1 MIPASANYINAIEN
15 DSRSFRA
22 RFLDSNNTEL
32 ECNIT
37 ALTISTGGAADSVA
51 VGAMYNSF
59 ITAQVQN
66 LASNVFGRELT
77 LQIGVVTG
85 YDDNEDPVI
94 EYINNG
100 LYTVTETSTA
110 ATVTTFSAVG
120 RLSSKCKY
128 AYSTALTYPASI
140 QAVINEIQTQAGIT
154 VVAKGLT
161 FTGTISQPITGV
173 TIAEALSI
181 IGQLLGGFVTE
192 NYLGQIV
199 IAKYG
204 SGDTYELTEAR
215 MKQRATFTESAFTV
229 TGLSCRVTEDD
240 EDEETEQP
248 IAGIVYTYG
257 TPNVYMGCPYMT
269 EALFNAMAPRFVG
282 YSFYPAKVPLTLG
295 NPRLEPWDKL
305 SITDSL
311 GAVRVV
317 PCHLIEHS
325 FDGGYWQTIS
335 SLLSGDSDNSDTA
348 VAGPMAKA
356 VEKLNADIFIAQQAI
371 IRRATIQQLEA
382 AIATIDSAYIERAV
396 IGNAE
401 ITNFTATKGQIET
414 LLANQFTAEQIQTVL
429 LDFDAA
435 VGNSLNLAN
444 LDAKR
449 GTFETL
455 LAGDFTAAEITAIGA
470 AFTTATMSSLVTESL
485 TAQYATISFANIGT
499 ETVKE
504 LFCNVGL
511 IENAVI
517 QDGRITGTLAG
528 VTVVADLIQANT
540 IVAGDL
546 LVQDPSDSDNYYRI
560 NLSDSGLT
568 ADEIPAEAMAQYL
581 NGNDIVAHSITT
593 RHITTDDLT
602 GTSGWINLAKGTFEY
617 LNAERGT
624 GVSWDGS
631 EFKILSGAGSGTL
644 PIVAAWIDSS
654 AAEYSATWL
663 TDENGQTITP
673 ATETI
678 YLIQNDPHKYQYYLW
693 NGTAYADADLFANSL
708 VGNNIIAAADTANA
722 TAAKT
727 SSISYENGELI
738 LSDST
743 SAFAVKITNT
753 KLAFMQGDQEVA
765 FINNNQLFIPYTVVL
780 NAMDVGPWRW
790 MKQEDNNLT
799 LQWIGG

>member
-1 MIPASANYINAIEN
+1 MIPASADYISAIEN
-15 DSRSFRA
+15 DSRSFKA
-22 RFLDSNNTEL
+22 RFMAGNTEIQ
-32 ECNIT
+32 CNIMG
-37 ALTISTGGAADSVA
+37 LTISTGGAADSVQ
-51 VGAMYNSF
+51 VGALYNSY

-66 LASNVFGRELT
+66 LSGNIYGQELT

-85 YDDNEDPVI
+85 YDANDEPII

-110 ATVTTFSAVG
+110 ATVTTFVAVG
-120 RLSSKCKY
+120 RLQSKCKY
-128 AYSTALTYPASI
+128 AYASALAYPASI

-154 VVAKGLT
+154 VTVKGLT
-161 FTGTISQPITGV
+161 VTG
-173 TIAEALSI
+173 TIAEAITGATYAEALAV

-204 SGDTYELTEAR
+204 SGDTYSIDESR
-215 MKQRATFTESAFTV
+215 MKQRAAFTESAFNV

-240 EDEETEQP
+240 EDEATGQP

-257 TPNVYMGCPYMT
+257 TPNVYMACPYMT
-269 EALFNAMAPRFVG
+269 QALFNAMAQQFVG
-282 YSFYPAKVPLTLG
+282 YSFYPAQVPLTLG

-311 GAVRVV
+311 GVVRFV
-317 PCHLIEHS
+317 PCHLIEHG

-335 SLLSGDSDNSDTA
+335 SLLSGDSDASDSQ
-348 VAGPMAKA
+348 VAGPLAKA

-401 ITNFTATKGQIET
+401 ITTFTATKAEIES
-414 LLANQFTAEQIQTVL
+414 LLVNQFTAEQIATIL
-429 LDFDAA
+429 LDFDTA
-435 VGNSLNLAN
+435 VGNNLTLAD
-444 LDAKR
+444 LSAKR

-517 QDGRITGTLAG
+517 QDGKITGTLAG

-546 LVQDPSDSDNYYRI
+546 LVQDPADTDTYYRI
-560 NLSDSGLT
+560 NLSESHIT
-568 ADEIPAEAMAQYL
+568 ADEVPAEAMGQYL

-593 RHITTDDLT
+593 RHITAEDLT
-602 GTSGWINLAKGTFEY
+602 GASGWINLAKGTFEY
-617 LNAERGT
+617 LNAEQGT

-631 EFKILSGAGSGTL
+631 EFKILSGAGAGTL
-644 PIVAAWIDSS
+644 PIVAAWIDQT
-654 AAEYSATWL
+654 ATEYGASWL
-663 TDENGQTITP
+663 TDEDGQTLTP
-673 ATETI
+673 AANTI

-693 NGTAYADADLFANSL
+693 NGTAYADAELFANSL
-708 VGNNIIAAADTANA
+708 AGNNIIAAADTANA

-727 SSISYENGELI
+727 SSIRYENGELI
-738 LSDST
+738 LADST

-753 KLAFMQGDQEVA
+753 KLAFVQGEQEVA
-765 FINNNQLFIPYTVVL
+765 YITGNQLYIPYTVVL
-780 NAMDVGPWRW
+780 NAMDIGPWRW
-790 MKQEDNNLT
+790 RKQDNGNLT
-799 LQWIGG
+799 LQYIG